1 MKLAINKK
9 KVSEAELTQIF
20 RTMAPHKKMVSAC
33 VMDQDFA
40 VTDDEGNK
48 TEGSAGDYLIR
59 HNDESLSVVSKED
72 FEANY
77 SFGRS

>member
-9 KVSEAELTQIF
+9 KVSEAELNQIF
-20 RTMAPHKKMVSAC
+20 RSMAPHKQMVSAC
-33 VMDQDFA
+33 EMDQDFQ

-48 TEGSAGDYLIR
+48 TEGSAGDYLVK
-59 HNDESLSVVSKED
+59 HNDESLNVVSKEY